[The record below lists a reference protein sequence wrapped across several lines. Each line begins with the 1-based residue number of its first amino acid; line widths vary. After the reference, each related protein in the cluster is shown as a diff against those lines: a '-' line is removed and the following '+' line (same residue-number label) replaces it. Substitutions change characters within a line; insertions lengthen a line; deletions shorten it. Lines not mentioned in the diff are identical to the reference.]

1 MRLSR
6 HAQTLGGVRMRLS
19 QRLSRHRRFSGRF
32 GRVFYSVSPTQ
43 AGERV
48 RLSQRLSRL
57 SRFLG
62 KSRAADM
69 RDRLSQPYVYRLG
82 KSVSLGR
89 ETLPGDYAEDV
100 ERQART
106 AAETLAAAPKLAT
119 HGGDRKTES
128 SGSSSKLLLAQ
139 KSSNDPSRLAA
150 RINRDH
156 PEIAERV
163 KAGDPQNRAALL
175 WLSMGWLMSPTR
187 YRASSRT
194 GGGADR

>member
-69 RDRLSQPYVYRLG
+69 RDRLSRPYVNRAG
-82 KSVSLGR
+82 KSVSLGW
-89 ETLPGDYAEDV
+89 ETLPPLKGESEQTFCQIMTSPHRPSA
-100 ERQART
+100 
-106 AAETLAAAPKLAT
+106 KLSE
-119 HGGDRKTES
+119 GGES
-128 SGSSSKLLLAQ
+128 EQTFCQIMTRGH
-139 KSSNDPSRLAA
+139 
-150 RINRDH
+150 H
-156 PEIAERV
+156 PNPHHRS
-163 KAGDPQNRAALL
+163 ALL
-175 WLSMGWLMSPTR
+175 WLSMGSPMSPTR
-187 YRASSRT
+187 YRSTSRNGRGMGVELVLLET
-194 GGGADR
+194 QQ